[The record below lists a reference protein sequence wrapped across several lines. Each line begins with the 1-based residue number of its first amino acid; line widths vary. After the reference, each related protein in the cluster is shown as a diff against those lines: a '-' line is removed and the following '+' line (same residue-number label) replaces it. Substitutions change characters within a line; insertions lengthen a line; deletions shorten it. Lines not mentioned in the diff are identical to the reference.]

1 MQMQMQQ
8 QMMGAPMVA
17 PAPARGGSSVGL
29 IIGITLGVVALL
41 ILGVGVLA
49 FLMVRSAAEDAKS
62 SSYTPSSYSTS
73 GSGGSSGS
81 GSSKGGVARIGERV
95 EVDDSTWTITDAK
108 DMGKVIRATDPLF
121 SGESKATTGR
131 FIRIHYKVV
140 NDGKKQEVLLD
151 TPKIVD
157 SKSREFGPVEGESE
171 YVPSGSKTAIL
182 ETLQPSMER
191 DFYTIIEVPSD
202 ATDLKVQLTALGL
215 SGEEKMVDID
225 L

>member
-1 MQMQMQQ
+1 MAMAM
-8 QMMGAPMVA
+8 PMPVQ
-17 PAPARGGSSVGL
+17 PQSGGSNVGI
-29 IIGITLGVVALL
+29 IIGITLGVVFLL
-41 ILGVGVLA
+41 IAAVGVGA

-62 SSYTPSSYSTS
+62 SSYSSSTSSYTGS
-73 GSGGSSGS
+73 GSGGS
-81 GSSKGGVARIGERV
+81 GSSSTGSADARIGDRV
-95 EVDDSTWTITDAK
+95 SVDDSTWTVTDAK

-157 SKSREFGPVEGESE
+157 SKSREYGPVEGESE
-171 YVPSGSKTAIL
+171 YVPSGTKTAIL

-191 DFYTIIEVPSD
+191 DFYTIVEVPAD
-202 ATDLKVQLTALGL
+202 ATDLKVQLTGLGL
-215 SGEEKMVDID
+215 TGTQKTVDID